1 MQKYKYT
8 ATDKTG
14 KKIKGNFV
22 ANSEAEMKEMLMKA
36 GYFVTSSRQ
45 ISSADLSNVLTVG
58 KVKVNELSQFCNQF
72 SVMISAGIS
81 IVEAINVS
89 VTQSYSSK
97 LKNALVKIQEDLKQG
112 LLLSEAMAKH
122 PKIFPEFFSSMV
134 YVGETAG
141 CLDVVL
147 VSVAQYYELEQKT
160 KKKIIGA
167 LIYPLIL
174 LVMLIGVVI
183 IMLGFVIPTFI
194 TSLSKMETEM
204 PAITMAVF
212 NLSLFFQDYGVLTIL
227 IVIILIFA
235 LVMLR
240 FVPSV
245 REFYDKLKVK
255 LPVFKR
261 INLSVFTSRFCRS
274 LGLLL
279 SSGADSLSALISLRK
294 TISNKYLGKQFDRVI
309 NNVKIGMPLSSAL
322 AAEMNVSPILIQ
334 MIIVGEKTGE
344 LAEVLNRTAPYFDAQ
359 TEASLNVITTTVQ
372 PTVIILLGGIIAVL
386 FVAMYSPILSIIQSV
401 QV

>member
-8 ATDKTG
+8 ATDKSG

-45 ISSADLSNVLTVG
+45 VSSADLSNVLTVG
-58 KVKVNELSQFCNQF
+58 KVKVSELSQFCNQF

-89 VTQSYSSK
+89 VTQSYSGK
-97 LKNALVKIQEDLKQG
+97 LKNALLKIQEDLKQG

-160 KKKIIGA
+160 KKKILGA
-167 LIYPLIL
+167 LIYPIIL
-174 LVMLIGVVI
+174 LVMLVGVVI

-194 TSLSKMETEM
+194 TSLSKMGTDM

-212 NLSLFFQDYGVLTIL
+212 NLSIFFQDYGVITIL
-227 IVIILIFA
+227 IILFIIFG

-245 REFYDKLKVK
+245 REFYDMLKVK

-261 INLSVFTSRFCRS
+261 INMSVFTSRFCRS

-279 SSGADSLSALISLRK
+279 SSGADSLSSLVSLRK
-294 TISNKYLGKQFDRVI
+294 TISNRYLGKQFDRVI

-322 AAEMNVSPILIQ
+322 ASEMNVSPIMIQ

-344 LAEVLNRTAPYFDAQ
+344 LAQVLNKTAPYFDAQ

-372 PTVIILLGGIIAVL
+372 PAVIIMLGGIIAVL
-386 FVAMYSPILSIIQSV
+386 FVAMYAPILSIIQSV